1 VKHLGISLVLPV
13 LFLLTGATVGADTIT
28 VVPGFVQ
35 ASSPGARSVFEES
48 LATAIASATRASHR
62 HEYRLST
69 SASNRAPGTTI
80 TVTALE
86 APEERYIVLSSEE
99 GPAAGTSLLLRSAW
113 DGVLPL
119 VLTQALRYFEPAI
132 FGYPAGVGATG
143 SESPL
148 RFVDEFPFESLRPPS
163 PTHGML
169 GLYPMGL
176 ATLPDGNVVVAGSTF
191 AVEVDSL
198 FRVQSFPGVELLDA
212 GNYGYARAVG
222 ATPAGTVYLQPAQG
236 TDIYRII
243 PGAPAPQRIRRAGG
257 GFGPLVVLPD
267 GSVVTIDAVG
277 KRAFRVSGRDRLE
290 LPLFSH
296 PDAYISAAAPGPA
309 GNIWTFE
316 AVERRILIH
325 SPEGRMIDSIIPAI
339 PPTAASQTV
348 GLAPYRDGSFLLL
361 TREGLWKVARD
372 GQPEW
377 SLSSLPDGR
386 ESGFL
391 QSAAVAV
398 DSEGGFVYIADSQRR
413 NLVRLEDAGV
423 TVSSRAP
430 EHRSLAELAARIA
443 AAGEEPELLAEKA
456 RLYAEM
462 GATVL
467 AEATWRYVLDLDP
480 FHREARD
487 GLEEVEFAR
496 LLRQADLMA
505 EDARAKLSNLG
516 PASARDSYLQALQ
529 LYEQVLA
536 IRPATAEAR
545 SRMESLQREFA
556 GSEGGDGRR
565 NPLFLDGVVLDNV
578 FPALFSTYRTRPLG
592 TARVVNRGDVP
603 LEGLRAA
610 VSVRRYSDFPTV
622 TDFPGT
628 IPPGESREI
637 PLRLLLNTN
646 VFEVEEDLPIQ
657 ALIRVTAGT
666 GTAEYSVESTASLTL
681 HPRTALTWIE
691 TERLGA
697 FITPNESN
705 ISRFALLAT
714 GAGGPEGS
722 GETGGSQ
729 PFSRAFS
736 RPFLRAARIVDTVG
750 LYGITYVEDP
760 RTPISAILGRTDV
773 IDTVRL
779 PRTTLLNRAGDCDDT
794 SALLASLLEAAG
806 IATAVVTTPDH
817 VLIAFNTG
825 EPSAN
830 AWLYESAGF
839 PVFDYEGAVWLPI
852 ETTVFGRGFV
862 ATIEAAAKRIQA
874 AGGIEAVGFVA
885 TDVARSRYPTIPVP
899 PTQLNLALPGELR
912 IEHQGEATGRRLFES
927 IYTPALASAEALSG
941 AAAGG
946 DPRDPARL
954 SKIGSLHSRFG
965 MTDWAVESFEA
976 ALEADPHSPIPR
988 VHYATHLLSR
998 RQPDRAIEVLE
1009 PAAERFPE
1017 SMLIRALLARS
1028 YLDAGRFR
1036 DAEGHVVLVND
1047 RAPALA
1053 RRYAIV
1059 DREAGARASEG
1070 FDAAGALLP
1079 DTDSQLLRE

>member
-1 VKHLGISLVLPV
+1 MEAAV
-13 LFLLTGATVGADTIT
+13 
-28 VVPGFVQ
+28 
-35 ASSPGARSVFEES
+35 
-48 LATAIASATRASHR
+48 ASATRASTR
-62 HEYRLST
+62 HEYRLAAAGST
-69 SASNRAPGTTI
+69 GGATEGATGGSTTI
-80 TVTALE
+80 AVTAVE
-86 APEERYIVLSSEE
+86 GPEDRYIVLSAEE
-99 GPAAGTSLLLRSAW
+99 GPAADTSLLLRSAW

-132 FGYPAGVGATG
+132 SGYPTNGGEQGTEG
-143 SESPL
+143 PL
-148 RFVDEFPFESLRPPS
+148 RFIDEFPLESLRPPS
-163 PTHGML
+163 PAHAML

-176 ATLPDGNVVVAGSTF
+176 AMLPNGNLVVAGSTF

-198 FRVQSFPGVELLDA
+198 FRVQSFPGVELLDD

-236 TDIYRII
+236 TDIYRIV
-243 PGAPAPQRIRRAGG
+243 PGAPAPQRIRQAAG

-277 KRAFRVSGRDRLE
+277 KRAFRISGRDRQE
-290 LPLFSH
+290 LSLFSH
-296 PDAYISAAAPGPA
+296 PDAYISAAAAGPA

-325 SPEGRMIDSIIPAI
+325 APEGRLIDSIIPAV
-339 PPTAASQTV
+339 PPAAASQTV

-361 TREGLWKVARD
+361 TREGIWKIARD

-377 SLSSLPDGR
+377 SVPSLPDGR

-391 QSAAVAV
+391 QAVAVAV
-398 DSEGGFVYIADSQRR
+398 DSDRGFVYVADSQRR
-413 NLVRLEDAGV
+413 NLVRLEDTGV
-423 TVSSRAP
+423 AASGRAP
-430 EHRSLAELAARIA
+430 EHRRLAELSTRIA
-443 AAGEEPELLAEKA
+443 AAGEDPELLAEKA
-456 RLYAEM
+456 RLYGEL
-462 GATVL
+462 GAVAL

-480 FHREARD
+480 FHREARA
-487 GLEEVEFAR
+487 GLEEVEFNR
-496 LLRQADLMA
+496 LLRQADRTA
-505 EDARAKLSNLG
+505 DHARTTLSDLG
-516 PASARDSYLQALQ
+516 PASARTSYLQALE

-536 IRPATAEAR
+536 IRPETAEAR
-545 SRMESLQREFA
+545 SRMEALRQDFA
-556 GSEGGDGRR
+556 GSEGGGGRR

-592 TARVVNRGDVP
+592 TVRVTNRGEAP
-603 LEGLRAA
+603 LTGLRAEL
-610 VSVRRYSDFPTV
+610 SVRRYSDFPTL
-622 TDFPGT
+622 TEIAGT

-657 ALIRVTAGT
+657 ALIRVTADAGS
-666 GTAEYSVESTASLTL
+666 ENYSLEKTASFTL
-681 HPRTALTWIE
+681 HRRTALTWME

-714 GAGGPEGS
+714 GAGRASGS
-722 GETGGSQ
+722 GGTGGYSG
-729 PFSRAFS
+729 AFS

-817 VLIAFNTG
+817 VLVAFNTG

-830 AWLYESAGF
+830 AWLYEGAGY
-839 PVFDYEGAVWLPI
+839 PVFDYEGALWLPI
-852 ETTVFGRGFV
+852 ETTVFSRGFV
-862 ATIEAAAKRIQA
+862 ATIDAAAERIRT
-874 AGGIEAVGFVA
+874 AGGVEAVGFVA
-885 TDVARSRYPTIPVP
+885 TDTARSQYPTIPVP
-899 PTQLNLALPGELR
+899 PTQLNLALPEESR
-912 IEHQGEATGRRLFES
+912 IRDQGEVTARRLFES
-927 IYTPALASAEALSG
+927 IYTPGLAAVE
-941 AAAGG
+941 AAARGNR
-946 DPRDPARL
+946 PDPAQL
-954 SKIGSLHSRFG
+954 SRIASLHSRFG
-965 MTDWAVESFEA
+965 MTDRAEESFEA
-976 ALEADPHSPIPR
+976 ALAADPHSPIPR

-998 RQPDRAIEVLE
+998 RQPDRAVEVLE
-1009 PAAERFPE
+1009 PAAARYPDT
-1017 SMLIRALLARS
+1017 MLIRALLARS
-1028 YLDAGRFR
+1028 YLDAGRTR
-1036 DAEGHVVLVND
+1036 DAEAHVGIVNA

-1053 RRYAIV
+1053 RRYAII
-1059 DREAGARASEG
+1059 DRNAGARASEE
-1070 FDAAGALLP
+1070 FDPAGALLP
-1079 DTDSQLLRE
+1079 ETETQLLRE